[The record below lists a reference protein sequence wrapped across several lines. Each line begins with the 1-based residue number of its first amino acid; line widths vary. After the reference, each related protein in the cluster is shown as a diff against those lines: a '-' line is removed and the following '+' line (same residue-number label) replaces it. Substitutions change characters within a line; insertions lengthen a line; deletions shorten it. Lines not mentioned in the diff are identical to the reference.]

1 MVSIVFGCL
10 GREFDRLT
18 MAALA
23 VEPLSV
29 RVCLLGGGLPDLMV
43 EPAVASLWCISPF
56 NLSRWVL
63 IERPYAM

>member
-1 MVSIVFGCL
+1 
-10 GREFDRLT
+10 

-43 EPAVASLWCISPF
+43 EQLLATLRRLSITLRIWPFSPLF
-56 NLSRWVL
+56 
-63 IERPYAM
+63 IYI